1 MTVEEEAAHVHH
13 DEGSGLRHRASFILT
28 GLSSGHGVFHWVNH
42 SFLVMLP
49 EVKETFGLGAVEVG
63 GIAAVREVVSGLI
76 TLPGGVI
83 ADLFRRYWGLV
94 LALCMAGFGLG
105 WLVMGVSPVYGVLL
119 LGMALVSISSSLWHL
134 PAMASFSHHFSHRR
148 GTALSFH
155 GIGGNIG
162 DVVGPAVTGFLLVVL
177 SWRGVISIY
186 AVAPLLL
193 AFVVFWA
200 FRDIGRTQEQTR
212 RSDLRGQIQLTKQ
225 LLRDPALWGVILVA
239 GLRGMAF
246 LAFFTFLTLYLD
258 EEVGLSKGVR
268 GLYFGL
274 LVLVGVVSTP
284 VMGYL
289 SDRVG
294 RNLVL
299 VPGLILLCT
308 LSLLL
313 VPFGDGFT
321 LPIILAFLGL
331 FLFSDQPILTAA
343 ALDMVDDS
351 VATTTLG
358 VLSFSRF
365 IMGGASP
372 LIAGG
377 LSHAWGFNAIF
388 YYAAAPFALA
398 AVVLTAVPLRKGAR
412 SPAAPDGHGHRGNP
426 P

>member
-1 MTVEEEAAHVHH
+1 MTTEKEPTHGHH
-13 DEGSGLRHRASFILT
+13 HEGSRLTNRASFILT
-28 GLSSGHGVFHWVNH
+28 GLSGGHGVFHWLNH

-49 EVKETFGLGAVEVG
+49 EVKATFGLSGVEVG
-63 GIAAVREVVSGLI
+63 AIAAVREVLSGLI

-83 ADLFRRYWGLV
+83 ADLLRRYWGLV

-105 WLVMGVSPVYGVLL
+105 WLVMGVSPVYPVLL
-119 LGMALVSISSSLWHL
+119 LGMALVSASSSLWHL
-134 PAMASFSHHFSHRR
+134 PAMASLSHHFSHRR

-162 DVVGPAVTGFLLVVL
+162 DVTGPAITGFLLVVL
-177 SWRGVISIY
+177 TWREVLSIY
-186 AVAPLLL
+186 AAAPLML

-200 FRDIGRTQEQTR
+200 FRDIGKTQERDAPQT
-212 RSDLRGQIQLTKQ
+212 DLSGQMQLTRQ
-225 LLRDPALWGVILVA
+225 LLRDRALWGVILVA

-258 EEVGLSKGVR
+258 DEVGLSKGAR

-289 SDRVG
+289 SDRLG
-294 RNLVL
+294 RKTVL
-299 VPGLILLCT
+299 VPGLLLLCV

-313 VPFGDGFT
+313 VPFGTGFT
-321 LPIILAFLGL
+321 LPIIIAALGL

-343 ALDMVDDS
+343 ALDMVDAS

-358 VLSFSRF
+358 IISFSRF
-365 IMGGASP
+365 VMAGASP
-372 LIAGG
+372 LIAGAM
-377 LSHAWGFNAIF
+377 SQAWGFDAIF
-388 YYAAAPFALA
+388 YYAAGLFALA
-398 AVVLTAVPLRKGAR
+398 AVVLTLVPLWRR
-412 SPAAPDGHGHRGNP
+412 DPSLP
-426 P
+426 PRHHHSH